1 MASFFRNKLYSDIPT
16 TEVIVLTTNAGT
28 RSTVIGLSL
37 SNKNSLAVTANIR
50 LQNNTVGT
58 LSVTNT
64 SGSASLTGI
73 DDLAAGN
80 ISVGD
85 FITGTNVPVGAR
97 VLSKT
102 NTGVDANTIVMTVVS
117 TGGAVTSATFFSSS
131 YYIKDV
137 LVPPSQ
143 SLRVING
150 GEKLILATSMSV
162 YMSCSTTNS
171 LDLVMSYVDIV

>member
-16 TEVIVLTTNAGT
+16 SEVVVLTTNAGT

-37 SNKNSLAVTANIR
+37 SNKSDTLATANIR
-50 LQNNTVGT
+50 LQNNTVGAV
-58 LSVTNT
+58 SVTNT
-64 SGSASLTGI
+64 EGSASLIGI
-73 DDLAAGN
+73 SDLAAGN

-85 FITGTNVPVGAR
+85 FITGTNVPASAR

-102 NTGVDANTIVMTVVS
+102 NTGVDANTIVMTAVS
-117 TGGAVTSATFFSSS
+117 SGGAVSTATFFSSS

-137 LVPPSQ
+137 IVAPNQ

-150 GEKLILATSMSV
+150 GEKLILATS
-162 YMSCSTTNS
+162 NS
-171 LDLVMSYVDIV
+171 LTIKSNVAASIDAIISYVELI

>member
-37 SNKNSLAVTANIR
+37 SNKSDTLATANIR
-50 LQNNTVGT
+50 LQDTHASAI
-58 LSVTNT
+58 SVTNT
-64 SGSASLTGI
+64 VGSATLTGI
-73 DDLAAGN
+73 DDLSAGN

-85 FITGTNVPVGAR
+85 FITGTNVPPGAR

-102 NTGVDANTIVMTVVS
+102 NTGVDQNTIVMTVVS
-117 TGGAVTSATFFSSS
+117 SGSAVTSATFFSSS

-137 LVPPSQ
+137 IVAPNQ

-150 GEKLILATSMSV
+150 GEKLILATNMTMFVNSNSAD
-162 YMSCSTTNS
+162 S

>member
-16 TEVIVLTTNAGT
+16 TEVVVLATNGGT

-37 SNKNSLAVTANIR
+37 SNKSDTIATANIR
-50 LQNNTVGT
+50 LQNNTVGAI
-58 LSVTNT
+58 SVTNS
-64 SGSASLTGI
+64 SGSATLTGI
-73 DDLAAGN
+73 SDSTAAN
-80 ISVGD
+80 INVGD
-85 FITGTNVPVGAR
+85 FITGTNVPSGAR

-102 NTGVDANTIVMTVVS
+102 NTGVDQNTVVMTVAS
-117 TGGAVTSATFFSSS
+117 AGGAVASATFFSSS

-137 LVPPSQ
+137 IVAPNQ

-150 GEKLILATSMSV
+150 GEKLILATNMTMHVNSNSAD
-162 YMSCSTTNS
+162 S

>member
-28 RSTVIGLSL
+28 RSTIIGLSL
-37 SNKNSLAVTANIR
+37 SNKSDTLATANIR
-50 LQNNTVGT
+50 LQNNTVGAIA
-58 LSVTNT
+58 VTNT

-73 DDLAAGN
+73 DDLSAGN

-85 FITGTNVPVGAR
+85 FITGTNVPTSAR
-97 VLSKT
+97 VASKT
-102 NTGVDANTIVMTVVS
+102 NTGVDANTIVMTVPS
-117 TGGAVTSATFFSSS
+117 AGGAVTLATFFSSS

-137 LVPPSQ
+137 IVAPNQ

-150 GEKLILATSMSV
+150 GEKLILATNMTMYVNSNS
-162 YMSCSTTNS
+162 SDS

>member
-16 TEVIVLTTNAGT
+16 AEVVVLTTNSGT

-37 SNKNSLAVTANIR
+37 SNKSDTVATANIR

-58 LSVTNT
+58 ISVTNT
-64 SGSASLTGI
+64 AASATLTGI
-73 DDLAAGN
+73 NDSIAAN

-85 FITGTNVPVGAR
+85 FITGTNVPAGAR

-102 NTGVDANTIVMTVVS
+102 NTGVDQNTLVMTVVS

-137 LVPPSQ
+137 IVAPNQ

-150 GEKLILATSMSV
+150 GEKLILATNMTMHVNSNSAD
-162 YMSCSTTNS
+162 S

>member
-16 TEVIVLTTNAGT
+16 SEVIVLTTNAGS

-37 SNKNSLAVTANIR
+37 SNKIDTIATANIR
-50 LQNNTVGT
+50 LQNNTVGAIA
-58 LSVTNT
+58 VTNA
-64 SGSASLTGI
+64 SGSANLTGI
-73 DDLAAGN
+73 DDLDAGN

-85 FITGTNVPVGAR
+85 VVIGTGVQAGAK

-102 NTGVDANTIVMTVVS
+102 NTGTDQNTITMTLPS
-117 TGGAVTSATFFSSS
+117 TAAVTTATFYSSS

-137 LVPPSQ
+137 IVAPNQ

-150 GEKLILATSMSV
+150 GEKLILATNMTMYVNSNSAD
-162 YMSCSTTNS
+162 S